1 MTRSRLMWIIAFT
14 LGAITIAG
22 AGLSAFGPQRIALNE
37 AELQERIN
45 RALPRQFHG
54 VTVERATV
62 GLADSR
68 ISVRIETRTTVLGRA
83 LTAAA
88 VARGVP
94 LYNAERGEVFFD
106 A

>member
-45 RALPRQFHG
+45 RALPRKFHG
-54 VTVERATV
+54 VTVESP
-62 GLADSR
+62 L
-68 ISVRIETRTTVLGRA
+68 SV
-83 LTAAA
+83 
-88 VARGVP
+88 
-94 LYNAERGEVFFD
+94 
-106 A
+106 